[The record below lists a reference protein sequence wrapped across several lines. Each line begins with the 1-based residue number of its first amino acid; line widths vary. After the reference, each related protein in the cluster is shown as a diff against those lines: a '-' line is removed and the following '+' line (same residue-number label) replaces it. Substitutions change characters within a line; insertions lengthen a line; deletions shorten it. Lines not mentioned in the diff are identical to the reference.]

1 MQYSGKNR
9 TGRTIRLIIMI
20 VVSVITIYPLLWML
34 ASSFKFETDIFKNM
48 NLMPN
53 PATLENYI
61 KGWRGASGQN
71 FGVYFKNSFIIIFF
85 VVLGNM
91 TSSSLTAFAFARMDF
106 TFKKILFAVMLVTMM
121 LPFHV
126 TLIPRYIMF
135 NNMGWID
142 TYYPLT
148 VPAFFA
154 THGFFIFLNVQFM
167 RGIPKELDY
176 AATVDGCGPIM
187 LYSTVILPL
196 SLPALAS
203 TAIFSFIW
211 TWNDFFSQLIYISDP
226 LKYTISLGLRSFMD
240 ATTRSAY
247 GQIFAMSLLSLVPIL
262 IFFITCQR
270 YLIEGIVTTGIK
282 G

>member
-1 MQYSGKNR
+1 
-9 TGRTIRLIIMI
+9 
-20 VVSVITIYPLLWML
+20 ML

>member
-1 MQYSGKNR
+1 VQYSGKNR